1 MKLCD
6 IQAFLAVA
14 EHLTISKAA
23 EELFV
28 SQSTASH
35 RIQNLEDELGVALIE
50 RQKGRRRVALTKN
63 GFDFLPIARQWTG
76 LWKLTREFGQLSQQ
90 PEIIIS
96 APDSVNAFLLRDF
109 FKSAAARFPD
119 MRLRVNTLPSSEI
132 YAAVHAGT
140 ADIGFVFSQ
149 RSYQDII
156 CRPLFSEK
164 IRFICQTEDFGQ
176 LSSVH
181 PSELD
186 TQNEIFLPWS
196 DEYQNW
202 HDTWWNPELLP
213 RISIDNATLL
223 MSCLSAPRIWAACPE
238 TVARFVSPDSDLK
251 ILDFSVP
258 PPSRTCNVIQSR
270 TQQANKGPAI
280 ERFLL
285 NLDDYLQAAGFR
297 P

>member
-35 RIQNLEDELGVALIE
+35 RIKNLEDELGVALII

-63 GFDFLPIARQWTG
+63 GFDFLPIARQWAG
-76 LWKLTREFGQLSQQ
+76 LWKLTREFSHLSQQ

-119 MRLRVNTLPSSEI
+119 MRLRVSTLPSSEI

-140 ADIGFVFSQ
+140 TDIGFVFSQ
-149 RSYQDII
+149 RSYQDIN
-156 CRPLFSEK
+156 CRPLFSENIK
-164 IRFICQTEDFGQ
+164 FMCRAEDYGQ

-196 DEYQNW
+196 DEYETW
-202 HDTWWNPELLP
+202 HDTWWDPDLLP

-238 TVARFVSPDSDLK
+238 TVARFISSDSGLK
-251 ILDFSVP
+251 ILDFAVP
-258 PPSRTCNVIQSR
+258 PPSRTCHVIQSR
-270 TQQANKGPAI
+270 TPQANKGLAI
-280 ERFLL
+280 LRFLQ
-285 NLDDYLQAAGFR
+285 NLDDYLQAEGFH